1 MVFDS
6 SDACTFAWIP
16 TKAIDEAKHKVLY
29 NFVII
34 IVPFFFS
41 VSYAYKI
48 VNEKFHNELLKYLTT
63 MVERELT
70 AIQMSTRDE
79 FTEISNR
86 RAFMLLAQF
95 EFVR

>member
-1 MVFDS
+1 
-6 SDACTFAWIP
+6 
-16 TKAIDEAKHKVLY
+16 
-29 NFVII
+29 
-34 IVPFFFS
+34 
-41 VSYAYKI
+41 
-48 VNEKFHNELLKYLTT
+48 